1 MATILEQI
9 QNDTKDA
16 MRARDTETT
25 TTLRMIA
32 SSIKNRAIELRRD
45 VDDDEAVGI
54 LTTEAKKR
62 REAAT
67 AYREGDRIEL
77 AEKEERELE
86 IIQKYLPAQLTDEE
100 AAKVVADTI
109 TEVGAETRKDMARV
123 MGAVMPKLRGVYEGS
138 KVKDL
143 VMQQLS

>member
-16 MRARDTETT
+16 MRARDTEQT

-45 VDDDEAVGI
+45 LTDDETVGI

-62 REAAT
+62 REAAS
-67 AYREGDRIEL
+67 AYRDGERIEL

-86 IIQKYLPAQLTDEE
+86 VIQKYLPAQLSDEE

-109 TEVGAETRKDMARV
+109 AEIGAETRKDMARV
-123 MGAVMPKLRGVYEGS
+123 MAAVMPKLRGVYEGS
-138 KVKDL
+138 RVKDL

>member
-9 QNDTKDA
+9 QEDTKDA
-16 MRARDTETT
+16 MRARDTEKT
-25 TTLRMIA
+25 TTLRMLA

-45 VDDDEAVGI
+45 LDDEEAVGI

-62 REAAT
+62 REAAA
-67 AYREGDRIEL
+67 AYHTGDRQEL

-86 IIQKYLPAQLTDEE
+86 MIQKYLPTQLTDEE
-100 AAKVVADTI
+100 ASKVVAETI
-109 TEVGAETRKDMARV
+109 VEVGAESRKDMARV
-123 MGAVMPKLRGVYEGS
+123 MGAVMPKLRGIYEGS
-138 KVKDL
+138 RVKDL

>member
-9 QNDTKDA
+9 QADTKDA
-16 MRARDTETT
+16 MRARDTEVTT
-25 TTLRMIA
+25 ALRMIA
-32 SSIKNRAIELRRD
+32 SNIKNHAIEIRRD
-45 VDDDEAVGI
+45 LTDEEAIGV

-62 REAAT
+62 REAAV
-67 AYREGDRIEL
+67 AYRGGDRLEL
-77 AEKEERELE
+77 AEKEERELVL
-86 IIQKYLPAQLTDEE
+86 IQKYLPTQLTDEE

-109 TEVGAETRKDMARV
+109 NEVGAESRKDMARV

>member
-16 MRARDTETT
+16 MRARDTESTT
-25 TTLRMIA
+25 ALRMIA

-45 VDDDEAVGI
+45 LDDEEAVGI

-62 REAAT
+62 REAAN
-67 AYREGDRIEL
+67 AYRQGERVEL

-100 AAKVVADTI
+100 ASKVVADTVAEI
-109 TEVGAETRKDMARV
+109 GAESRKDMARV
-123 MGAVMPKLRGVYEGS
+123 MAAVMPKLRGVYEGS

>member
-16 MRARDTETT
+16 MRARDTERT

-45 VDDDEAVGI
+45 LDDEEAVGI

-67 AYREGDRIEL
+67 AYREGERIEL

-86 IIQKYLPAQLTDEE
+86 VIQNYLPAQLTDEE

-109 TEVGAETRKDMARV
+109 AEIGAESRKDMARV